1 MTSSNL
7 STQQLID
14 LVLDQ
19 IVKDLEGSDMTAI
32 EELLKTVPRK
42 NLIAYLPEE
51 IQNA

>member
-1 MTSSNL
+1 MTTSNL

-19 IVKDLEGSDMTAI
+19 IVNDLEGSDMTAL
-32 EELLKTVPRK
+32 EELLKSVPRD

-51 IQNA
+51 IANA